1 MAMTD
6 KFDPREAALAES
18 RNRIKSSA
26 TRMMWSSG
34 DLDKFTVDIGV
45 QVWPGENL
53 DMEFMNEVN
62 FPSISDPSALADS
75 IYEVIASRLPSRA
88 VEITISIED
97 SRYAVS
103 YKTHP

>member
-1 MAMTD
+1 MTD
-6 KFDPREAALAES
+6 KFDPRETALAES

-26 TRMMWSSG
+26 TRMMWNSG
-34 DLDKFTVDIGV
+34 ALDKFTVDIGV

-62 FPSISDPSALADS
+62 FPSIDDPSALADS
-75 IYEVIASRLPSRA
+75 IYEVVASNLPARA